1 METIICLIRHGQT
14 DWNSKSLIQGTRD
27 NPLNNTGRD
36 QARQTA
42 KLLKEFNIEYDVLM
56 SSPLSRA
63 YETMEIIKSELNYLK
78 DIYTLDELKERE
90 FGELEGKQVC
100 TESYRLMLTDSVK
113 GLEQLPDLQK
123 RSITAIKKIAE
134 DYPNKKVLVTTHSQ
148 VIKGALSYLLPD
160 FDFEYVIKN
169 SSLNFFKVVD
179 GKVMPLAYDINEYD
193 ENLIIK

>member
-14 DWNSKSLIQGTRD
+14 DWNSISLIQGTRD
-27 NPLNNTGRD
+27 NPLNDTGRD

-42 KLLKEFNIEYDVLM
+42 KLLNAFNMQYDVLM

-63 YETMEIIKSELNYLK
+63 YETMEIIKSELNYQQE
-78 DIYTLDELKERE
+78 IHTLNELKERE
-90 FGELEGKQVC
+90 FGELEGQKVC
-100 TESYRLMLTDSVK
+100 AESYRLMSSNSVK

-123 RSITAIKKIAE
+123 RSITALNKIASL
-134 DYPNKKVLVTTHSQ
+134 YPNKKVLVTTHSQ

-160 FDFEYVIKN
+160 FDFKYVIKN
-169 SSLNFFKVVD
+169 SSLNFFKVID
-179 GKVMPLAYDINEYD
+179 GVIIPLAYDVNEYD